1 MTKRTDK
8 RLGTQEERTEGS
20 ELARLVTPLV
30 DGLTATRENLLG
42 WVHAC
47 GVAALDAVFRDQAEA
62 VAGPKGK
69 QQVGRTHHH
78 WGTTPTELTLGGR
91 RIQVRRPRV
100 RGREGREVTLPA
112 VAAFRGRDPLT
123 ARVLEQILLG
133 VSTRGYAA
141 SLEAGPVGVPSRGTS
156 RSAVSRT
163 LIWRTRQQV
172 ATQLSRRLDGLD
184 LVALFG
190 DGVVVA
196 GQTVIVVLGITRD
209 GRKEPLGV
217 SVGSTENAAI
227 CTQLFQDLLARGLP
241 VEGRLLCVIDGG
253 KGLRRALQDVF
264 GDVAV
269 IQRCQVHKR
278 RNLQALLPPGRQ
290 AYVLAALSR
299 AYRAASAAAARRHL
313 RRLGAWLEQNGHDAA
328 AASLREGL
336 EETLTV
342 LTLGLPPRLRRFFA
356 TTNAI
361 ENLIGTLRHVA
372 RNVKRWRDGTMIRRW
387 IGLGMLRAA
396 TRFRRIKGP
405 DDLAALAT
413 ALRPAAAGERAA

>member
-1 MTKRTDK
+1 MTKRTATG
-8 RLGTQEERTEGS
+8 RGTHAGS
-20 ELARLVTPLV
+20 GVASALARLVEPLV
-30 DGLTATRENLLG
+30 SGVTTTRANLLA

-47 GVAALDAVFRDQAEA
+47 GVAALDAVFREEAAA
-62 VAGPKGK
+62 VAGPKGTH
-69 QQVGRTHHH
+69 QAARTHHH

-100 RGREGREVTLPA
+100 RGRVGQEVTLPA
-112 VAAFRGRDPLT
+112 VAAFRARDPLST
-123 ARVLEQILLG
+123 RVLEQILLG

-163 LIWRTRQQV
+163 LIRRTREQL
-172 ATQLSRRLDGLD
+172 AAQLSRRLDDLD
-184 LVALFG
+184 VVALFG

-196 GQTVIVVLGITRD
+196 GQTVIVLLGITRD

-217 SVGSTENAAI
+217 SVGSTENATV
-227 CTQLFQDLLARGLP
+227 CTQLLQDVLARGLA
-241 VEGRLLCVIDGG
+241 VAGRLLCVIDGG
-253 KGLRRALQDVF
+253 KGLRTALQDVF

-278 RNLQALLPPGRQ
+278 RNLRALLPQGRQ
-290 AYVLAALSR
+290 AYVMAALSR
-299 AYRAASAAAARRHL
+299 AYRAASADAARRQL
-313 RRLGAWLEQNGHDAA
+313 RRLLAWLEQNGHSDA

-342 LTLGLPPRLRRFFA
+342 LKLGLSPRLRRFFA

-387 IGLGMLRAA
+387 VGLGVLRAA
-396 TRFRRIKGP
+396 ARFRRIKGHG
-405 DDLAALAT
+405 DLGALVT
-413 ALRPAAAGERAA
+413 ALRPDAAGERAA